1 MPNTTTKSERAARI
15 AHAQQLLIDRGWTPE
30 RPASGLIAD
39 ELMREFGYA
48 DRRTAQRLE
57 ARAARLLRGEAI
69 AAGPGRPRAIEVLR
83 AGEEIEL
90 ITCAGGEAIA
100 ARRYRVEI
108 VSGETWLRGQGVDD
122 LAVVVPSNAMTT

>member
-15 AHAQQLLIDRGWTPE
+15 KHAQLLLIARGWTPE
-30 RPASGLIAD
+30 QSASGLIAD
-39 ELMREFGYA
+39 NLVREFGYA

-90 ITCAGGEAIA
+90 ITTAGGEAIST
-100 ARRYRVEI
+100 RRYRVEI
-108 VSGETWLRGQGVDD
+108 VGGETWLRGQGTDD
-122 LAVVVPSNAMTT
+122 LVVRRIDE